1 MIHSTI
7 KKGIKFI
14 WSLFMNGLLTLL
26 PIAITVGVV
35 SFFLGLL
42 KKFFAPLRAFK
53 NAIPYLGKIPHAEF
67 IIGIGL
73 IFAAGIFL
81 RSFVIRYVFGMLESI
96 VSHVP
101 LVRLVYRSVKQLV
114 SAFSPDDTHSFRQVV
129 LVEFPRPGIYS
140 IGFQTTKLSPDIAP
154 DKDRQYYNVF
164 LPTTPNPTTGYFLI
178 VREGDFRVV
187 DLTTQEAMALI
198 ISGGIVQPDRCK
210 VN

>member
-1 MIHSTI
+1 MIQTTI
-7 KKGIKFI
+7 KKGFKLL
-14 WSLFMNGLLTLL
+14 WSLFMNGLLTIL
-26 PIAITVGVV
+26 PVAITVGVV
-35 SFFLGLL
+35 SFCLSLL
-42 KKFFAPLRAFK
+42 KTLFAPLQSFK
-53 NAIPYLGKIPHAEF
+53 NSIPYLNQIPHAEF

-81 RSFVIRYVFGMLESI
+81 KSFVIRYMFELFESI
-96 VSHVP
+96 VTHVP

-114 SAFSPDDTHSFRQVV
+114 GAFSPDDTHSFRQVV

-140 IGFQTTKLSPDIAP
+140 IGFQTTKLSPDLAP
-154 DKDRQYYNVF
+154 DTDRQYYNVF

-178 VREGDFRVV
+178 VREGDFRAI

-198 ISGGIVQPDRCK
+198 ISGGIVQPDRYK